1 VKILQTALCLVFLCS
16 IGTLGSRSLHAQVAV
31 ADLPDSPAPQL
42 QSAAPALDDPA
53 ADREETWR
61 TLPMDFLHDQKK
73 IWLFPT
79 QLARGRHWIPTL
91 AIAGGTVG
99 FLYADPHVMPY
110 FAKHQTQ
117 IDKVNDVFDPM
128 IATGEI
134 IAIPASL
141 LAAGYIRHDP
151 YQTGTALLCAD
162 AYGDSAIVDLAIKA
176 ITRRER
182 PSDVPLNTPFTDTFF
197 SGNKSPFRGSS
208 FPSGHAAGAFS
219 VATVVA
225 MRYHR
230 HKWVPWT
237 VYGFAT
243 VVGLSRVS
251 TLAHFPSDV
260 FLGSALGYTIA
271 RYQTLAPR

>member
-1 VKILQTALCLVFLCS
+1 MKILPILLCLVVLCGAES
-16 IGTLGSRSLHAQVAV
+16 LWPSALYGQTLDVS
-31 ADLPDSPAPQL
+31 LPDSPAPQL
-42 QSAAPALDDPA
+42 QASVSAPDPVSA
-53 ADREETWR
+53 RQETWR
-61 TLPMDFLHDQKK
+61 TLPRDFLRDQKG

-91 AIAGGTVG
+91 AITGGTIG
-99 FLYADPHVMPY
+99 MLYTDPHAMPY

-117 IDKVNDVFDPM
+117 LDDFNDIFDPS
-128 IATGEI
+128 ITAS
-134 IAIPASL
+134 AIGALPASL
-141 LAAGYIRHDP
+141 LAAGYVRHDS
-151 YQTGTALLCAD
+151 YQTGTALLAAE
-162 AYGDSAIVDLAIKA
+162 AYGDSAIVDLVMKA

-197 SGNKSPFRGSS
+197 NPKQSFLQGSS
-208 FPSGHAAGAFS
+208 FPSGHATAAFS

-225 MRYHR
+225 VRYHR
-230 HKWVPWT
+230 HRWVPWA
-237 VYGFAT
+237 VYGFASA
-243 VVGLSRVS
+243 VSLSRVT